1 MASSTAGAHDH
12 PKGLRRFL
20 FSTNHKDIGT
30 LYLILAVIGG
40 LVGMLMSVAIRAD
53 DQPRS
58 QHRRAILARRHDLRT
73 DPHPRN

>member
-12 PKGLRRFL
+12 PRGLRRFL

-40 LVGMLMSVAIRAD
+40 MVGLLMSVGIRAELMY
-53 DQPRS
+53 PGINVFPGWPS
-58 QHRRAILARRHDLRT
+58 
-73 DPHPRN
+73 